1 MRRFARRSSRT
12 PLRGRATPVTG
23 PVTGALTGA
32 LTAALALALA
42 PSALAGPAAEVTSLG
57 DEPGAA
63 LLRLAV
69 DYGYESERA
78 ELARED
84 AGPASSPQGPIA
96 LRDDLDATRVRHT
109 VTPRLELAFAPRLWL
124 ALALP
129 YVLADRRELALH
141 DGVDRASSS
150 TLASGFLPAAGF
162 DADHDGAGFADGEA
176 LVLRG
181 PSRRGLDQ
189 LWIALGATLMN
200 QRSDPSK
207 PTWKLGV
214 EGGLAIGKVARF
226 DSTRP
231 GANDA
236 VGRGVHEIH
245 VWTSMAKRVSFVEP
259 YLVLSWKAPVATK
272 DASLFR
278 DLGYGTTNVMPPQV
292 AQVRVG
298 AEAIAIERPTSG
310 SRLAVELGG
319 RLAARFE
326 GRDYSEMWEAFALAG
341 NASADDAPLV
351 LDADPSTLDLQALSH
366 PGITNVE
373 NHLEMGASLALRA
386 QVRKALTVAVTAE
399 LAWRTDHAITFAD
412 AGVDLPTCSA
422 GQTSGCET
430 LDNDLVDDGT
440 AEQNPAY
447 SPLIDLVGNRYRSVA
462 GSKLVLGF
470 ELRGAF

>member
-1 MRRFARRSSRT
+1 MRRFARWSSEASRASRAAG
-12 PLRGRATPVTG
+12 RGAPAVT
-23 PVTGALTGA
+23 VALTLAVAPA
-32 LTAALALALA
+32 L
-42 PSALAGPAAEVTSLG
+42 ALAGPAAEVTSLG

-63 LLRLAV
+63 FVRLSL
-69 DYGYESERA
+69 DYGFESERA

-84 AGPASSPQGPIA
+84 AGPGSSPQGPIA

-109 VTPRLELAFAPRLWL
+109 VTPRLELSFAPRLWL

-150 TLASGFLPAAGF
+150 TLASSFLPAAGF
-162 DADHDGAGFADGEA
+162 DADNPGAGFADGDP

-181 PSRRGLDQ
+181 PGRRGLDQ
-189 LWIALGATLMN
+189 VWVGLGATLMS
-200 QRSDPSK
+200 QRRDPSK
-207 PTWKLGV
+207 PTWKLGL

-231 GANDA
+231 AANDA
-236 VGRGVHEIH
+236 VGRGVHEVH

-278 DLGYGTTNVMPPQV
+278 DLGYGSTNVMPPQL
-292 AQVRVG
+292 AQVQVG
-298 AEAIAIERPTSG
+298 AEAIALERPGTG
-310 SRLAVELGG
+310 TRIAVELGG
-319 RLAARFE
+319 RLTARFE

-341 NASADDAPLV
+341 NASTEGAPLV
-351 LDADPSTLDLQALSH
+351 LDADPTTMDTQALSH
-366 PGITNVE
+366 PGITNIE
-373 NHLEMGASLALRA
+373 NHLELATNLALRA
-386 QVRKALTVAVTAE
+386 QVRKALTLAITAE

-412 AGVDLPTCSA
+412 AGIDLPSCNA
-422 GQTSGCET
+422 GQTTGCET
-430 LDNDLVDDGT
+430 LANDLVDEGT
-440 AEQNPAY
+440 AEENPAY
-447 SPLIDLVGNRYRSVA
+447 SPLVDLVGNRYRSVA
-462 GSKLVLGF
+462 GQKLVLGF

>member
-1 MRRFARRSSRT
+1 MRRFARRSSRV
-12 PLRGRATPVTG
+12 PRRGRATPVT
-23 PVTGALTGA
+23 
-32 LTAALALALA
+32 LALAAALGPA
-42 PSALAGPAAEVTSLG
+42 SALAGPAAEVTSLG
-57 DEPGAA
+57 AEPGAA
-63 LLRLAV
+63 LLRLGV
-69 DYGYESERA
+69 DYGFQSERA

-109 VTPRLELAFAPRLWL
+109 VTPRLEVSFAPRLWL

-129 YVLADRRELALH
+129 YVLADRRELSLH
-141 DGVDRASSS
+141 DGVDRAGSS

-162 DADHDGAGFADGEA
+162 DADQDGAGFADGDSR
-176 LVLRG
+176 VLRG

-189 LWIALGATLMN
+189 VWIGLGATLMN
-200 QRSDPSK
+200 QRRDPTK
-207 PTWKLGV
+207 PTWKLGL

-236 VGRGVHEIH
+236 VGRGVHEVH
-245 VWTSMAKRVSFVEP
+245 VWTSMAKRVSFLEP
-259 YLVLSWKAPVATK
+259 YLVLSWKAAVAAK

-278 DLGYGTTNVMPPQV
+278 DLGYGSTNVMPPQL

-298 AEAIAIERPTSG
+298 AEAIALERPNG
-310 SRLAVELGG
+310 SRLALELGG

-341 NASADDAPLV
+341 NASADSAPLV
-351 LDADPSTLDLQALSH
+351 LDAEPATAEVQALSH
-366 PGITNVE
+366 PGITNIE
-373 NHLEMGASLALRA
+373 NHLELGANLALRA

-399 LAWRTDHAITFAD
+399 LGWRTDHAITFAD
-412 AGVDLPTCSA
+412 AGVDLPACGA

-430 LDNDLVDDGT
+430 LDNDLVDEGT
-440 AEQNPAY
+440 AEENPAY

-462 GSKLVLGF
+462 GSTLVLGF